1 MMGLERRHLRLLI
14 GVAIGLAITFVIVG
28 LVGPF
33 GYDDSSKRHTNSG
46 ANQET
51 ATAATTGAEGETA
64 VMSLHDT
71 PQTVPEIRF
80 KNDDGRLLSLADFRG
95 KVVLLNIWATWCG
108 PCREEMPTLDRLQA
122 ELGGPD
128 FQVVALS
135 IDRAGLGVVSEFY
148 DEIRIAHLHKYI
160 DESGQASQQLNA
172 VGLPTT
178 LLLDREGREIARHV
192 GPAEWDTPEM
202 VAFIQRQLGRQSGAL
217 WPEPA
222 GKGTHAGASDPAM
235 PSVPYRNLRV
245 VRLPAREHTTSS
257 AITKGHSS
265 WLRLDLLK
273 QPRRLSRRS

>member
-1 MMGLERRHLRLLI
+1 MTDLRRRYVRSLI
-14 GVAIGLAITFVIVG
+14 GVAGGLAVALATVG
-28 LVGPF
+28 LVKSF
-33 GYDDSSKRHTNSG
+33 GNDDPAGRLTNSG
-46 ANQET
+46 PSQET
-51 ATAATTGAEGETA
+51 ATVQTTGARGETA

-71 PQTVPEIRF
+71 PRAVPELRF
-80 KNDDGRLLSLADFRG
+80 KGGDGQRVSLADFRG

-135 IDRAGLGVVSEFY
+135 IDRAGLGVVNEFY
-148 DEIRIAHLHKYI
+148 DEIGIEHIAKYI
-160 DESGQASQQLNA
+160 DESGKASRQLNA

-178 LLLDREGREIARHV
+178 LLIDREGREIARHV

-202 VAFIQRQLGRQSGAL
+202 VAFFQRQLGRQSGAL

-222 GKGTHAGASDPAM
+222 GKGARARAKDPAV
-235 PSVPYRNLRV
+235 PSA
-245 VRLPAREHTTSS
+245 RLPAPGHTASS

-265 WLRLDLLK
+265 
-273 QPRRLSRRS
+273 

>member
-1 MMGLERRHLRLLI
+1 MTDLRQRYLRSLI
-14 GVAIGLAITFVIVG
+14 GVAVGLAVALAIVG
-28 LVGPF
+28 LVEPF
-33 GYDDSSKRHTNSG
+33 GNDDPSGRLTNRGPS
-46 ANQET
+46 QET
-51 ATAATTGAEGETA
+51 STASTTKALGETA

-71 PQTVPEIRF
+71 PQAVPEMRF
-80 KNDDGRLLSLADFRG
+80 KDGDGRSLSLADFRG

-148 DEIRIAHLHKYI
+148 DEIGIQHVAKYI
-160 DESGQASQQLNA
+160 DESGKASRQLNA

-178 LLLDREGREIARHV
+178 LLIDRKGREIARHV

-202 VAFIQRQLGRQSGAL
+202 VAFFQRQLGRESGAL

-222 GKGTHAGASDPAM
+222 GKGAHGRA
-235 PSVPYRNLRV
+235 
-245 VRLPAREHTTSS
+245 RLPAPGRTTSS

-265 WLRLDLLK
+265 
-273 QPRRLSRRS
+273 